1 MKVSILLAIFAVG
14 WLHCCDG
21 LNLDVSVSDI
31 VSIKAPNK
39 MDDVVSRSLKCT
51 VFRCKPSISRSYKKC
66 AIPITPDVHIKA
78 IYR

>member
-14 WLHCCDG
+14 RLHCSDG

-31 VSIKAPNK
+31 VSIKDPNNI
-39 MDDVVSRSLKCT
+39 DDVASRSLKCT
-51 VFRCKPSISRSYKKC
+51 VFRCKKSISRSYKKC
-66 AIPITPDVHIKA
+66 AIPYTPDVHIKA